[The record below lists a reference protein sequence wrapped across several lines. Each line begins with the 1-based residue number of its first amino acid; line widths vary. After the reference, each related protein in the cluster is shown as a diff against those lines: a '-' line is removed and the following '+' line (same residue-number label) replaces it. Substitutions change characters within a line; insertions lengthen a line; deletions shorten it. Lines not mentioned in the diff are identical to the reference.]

1 MCTWQR
7 FHSQFVY
14 FGVVPPEIL
23 VFDASGHFEMACPI
37 MKRSPRV
44 LSGGL
49 ALVLLIL
56 VLALLGGATWLALKL
71 RQPKSPSVPA
81 REMTDD
87 PVSPIPAFF
96 EKDLPVSCRQVAL
109 VVSPGDT
116 SVTAELFLLVRKDG
130 HSPWISDRK
139 PIPVTLGRNGL
150 AWGVG
155 EHCASRPEGFREKRE
170 GDGCSPAGIFR
181 VPFVFGMAPEAD
193 ARMEAPGLTLPY
205 THLADSII
213 GVDDPDSHYYNQVV
227 DSNLIP
233 RDWNS
238 HEPMNRFKVLYR
250 WGAFIAHNPE
260 GVPHLGSC
268 IFIHIWPGPG
278 EATAGCTGMADA
290 DVVRVLAWLDPVK
303 EPRLVQGIRA
313 WCGPSNVFNVTPPTL
328 HEDDPAPGDKHP

>member
-1 MCTWQR
+1 
-7 FHSQFVY
+7 
-14 FGVVPPEIL
+14 
-23 VFDASGHFEMACPI
+23 

-260 GVPHLGSC
+260 GVPHLARASSSTSGRVRGRLRRAA
-268 IFIHIWPGPG
+268 PGWRMP
-278 EATAGCTGMADA
+278 M
-290 DVVRVLAWLDPVK
+290 
-303 EPRLVQGIRA
+303 
-313 WCGPSNVFNVTPPTL
+313 WCGCWLGWIPSRN
-328 HEDDPAPGDKHP
+328 PGWYRESGLVWTFQRFQRHPSDTA